1 MKKLLFRSLLVATL
15 GVSQLQAQITLSPL
29 TTWSP
34 NSDGWL
40 APGEGGYTFLG
51 TGNNERGLAYGNG
64 HVYLVSRSGG
74 TNVRILNSA
83 TGADL
88 GSLDVT
94 GVSGGTFAVSAAA
107 AGGDGAIYVA
117 NLTTQSTTSPFK
129 IYKWATEASTPTV
142 AYTGDAGLPGSRV
155 GDDLAGI

>member
-1 MKKLLFRSLLVATL
+1 MRRTTIVLSLLTCAVAFVTTPWA
-15 GVSQLQAQITLSPL
+15 SAATITMAPL

-74 TNVRILNSA
+74 TFRQA
-83 TGADL
+83 T
-88 GSLDVT
+88 
-94 GVSGGTFAVSAAA
+94 
-107 AGGDGAIYVA
+107 
-117 NLTTQSTTSPFK
+117 
-129 IYKWATEASTPTV
+129 
-142 AYTGDAGLPGSRV
+142 
-155 GDDLAGI
+155 